1 MTIPPKKVVN
11 ANAGDA
17 DHVGGNDWDDISDF
31 LNNVDKT
38 GPVKINTRIYF
49 RSGKREDRNPADTFS
64 LIHVIP
70 AIVANRNI
78 NWPLLTAD
86 GKPVIDTFLNVF
98 TVDQQFNAGIIGGG
112 YLQLTNDETI
122 TLTGTQNNLTV
133 AATSTTVRLNPAST
147 LTITGIT
154 GGIDGRILFLDNV
167 STVNVI
173 LNDDDAASTAGNRIL
188 LDVAQTL
195 LPNQSCAIRYDST
208 SSRWR
213 FWASASGTGGGAPAT
228 HATSHKSGGTDVIKL
243 DEFAATTDIT
253 TLDSTTSAHGLLP
266 KLGGGSTNFF
276 RADGTW
282 APPPGAGGG
291 EANTASNVG
300 TGQGVFK
307 AKVGIDLTFRSLTAT
322 STKITLANNANDVG
336 IDVPDSTTTTKG
348 AVELATS
355 GENAANVVVQG
366 NDARL
371 SDSRTPTA
379 HATSHKTGG
388 SDSIKLDELA
398 APTDVTTLNASTTAH
413 GLLKKLS
420 NVATEFMNGVGSWVA
435 LTSETTGTAT
445 GAANG
450 SATAFNIAHG
460 LGSTPFSA
468 FVQVSSVLGSTI
480 NRSYTTDATNITVTF
495 ATAPTTGTITFHWR
509 AVA

>member
-11 ANAGDA
+11 ANPGDA
-17 DHVGGNDWDDISDF
+17 DHVGGNDWDDLSDF
-31 LNNVDKT
+31 LNNVDMT

-70 AIVANRNI
+70 AIVANRNV

-86 GKPVIDTFLNVF
+86 GKPVIDTFLNIF

-173 LNDDDAASTAGNRIL
+173 LSDDDALSTVGNRIL
-188 LDVAQTL
+188 LDVTQTL
-195 LPNQSCAIRYDST
+195 LPNQSCALKYDST

-213 FWASASGTGGGAPAT
+213 LWASTIDTGGGTPAA
-228 HATSHKSGGTDVIKL
+228 HASSHKSGGSDVIKL
-243 DEFAATTDIT
+243 DEFGAT
-253 TLDSTTSAHGLLP
+253 
-266 KLGGGSTNFF
+266 
-276 RADGTW
+276 
-282 APPPGAGGG
+282 
-291 EANTASNVG
+291 
-300 TGQGVFK
+300 
-307 AKVGIDLTFRSLTAT
+307 
-322 STKITLANNANDVG
+322 
-336 IDVPDSTTTTKG
+336 
-348 AVELATS
+348 
-355 GENAANVVVQG
+355 
-366 NDARL
+366 
-371 SDSRTPTA
+371 
-379 HATSHKTGG
+379 
-388 SDSIKLDELA
+388 
-398 APTDVTTLNASTTAH
+398 TDVTTLNASTTAH

-420 NVATEFMNGVGSWVA
+420 NVATEFMNGVGNWVA

-445 GAANG
+445 GTANG
-450 SATAFNIAHG
+450 VTTVFNIAHG
-460 LGSTPFSA
+460 LGSSPFSA

-480 NRSYTTDATNITVTF
+480 NRSYTTDATNIIVTF
-495 ATAPTTGTITFHWR
+495 ASAPTTGTITFHWR